1 MMTSSINS
9 VTSADTGY
17 LDALIETMEIA
28 PSDGWC
34 ELSVEPSQYLQTLSL
49 DVVPAVLISAAEAA
63 VRRYWC
69 V

>member
-1 MMTSSINS
+1 MTSSINPVAS
-9 VTSADTGY
+9 TEARY

-28 PSDGWC
+28 PSDAWRA
-34 ELSVEPSQYLQTLSL
+34 LSVDAINYQRSISS
-49 DVVPAVLISAAEAA
+49 DVVPLHLISAAEAA